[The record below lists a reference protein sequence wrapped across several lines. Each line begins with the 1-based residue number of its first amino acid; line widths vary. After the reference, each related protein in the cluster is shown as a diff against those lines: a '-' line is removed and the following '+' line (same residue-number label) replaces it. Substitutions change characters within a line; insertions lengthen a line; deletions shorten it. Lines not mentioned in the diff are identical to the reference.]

1 MKILITIQGDDVAP
15 RFDLTRE
22 ALIAH
27 AEGGE
32 LLDEPRIILLPGSS
46 GEELCG
52 HIIKENM
59 SHVVCGG
66 IEDVH
71 FQYLAWKK
79 ITVIDGVIGPY
90 HQALEELLHDRLIP
104 WSVLAGAARE

>member
-1 MKILITIQGDDVAP
+1 MKILITIHGDDIAP
-15 RFDLTRE
+15 RFDQTRE
-22 ALIAH
+22 ALIAQ
-27 AEGGE
+27 AEGGSII
-32 LLDEPRIILLPGSS
+32 DEPRIILLPGTS

-79 ITVIDGVIGPY
+79 IKVIDGVIGPY
-90 HQALEELLHDRLIP
+90 QEALEALLADRLQP
-104 WSVLAGAARE
+104 WSVLPGAVHS

>member
-1 MKILITIQGDDVAP
+1 MKILIAIQGDDVAP

-22 ALIAH
+22 ALIAWV
-27 AEGGE
+27 EGGK
-32 LLDEPRIILLPGSS
+32 LTGEPRIVLLPGSS

-52 HIIKENM
+52 HVIKENM

-79 ITVIDGVIGPY
+79 IKVIDGVIGPY
-90 HQALEELLHDRLIP
+90 QEALEALLHNRLRP
-104 WSVLAGAARE
+104 WSVLPGAARR

>member
-22 ALIAH
+22 ALIAR
-27 AEGGE
+27 AEGGK
-32 LLDEPRIILLPGSS
+32 LIQDPRIILLPGTS

-71 FQYLAWKK
+71 FQYLSWKK
-79 ITVIDGVIGPY
+79 IKVIDGVIGPY
-90 HQALEELLHDRLIP
+90 QEALDALLHNRLRP
-104 WSVLAGAARE
+104 WSILTGAAGR